1 MWLKSQMH
9 ARDTLESGLANARVD
24 GHPDEIRAWKI
35 LQPIVTCLV
44 RQATVIVA
52 CDPERSTYEPGLPA
66 VIWGWAVV
74 ESGTVHGVGIKRSVV
89 RAGLGEDLAR
99 DLLGAR
105 LETEQRTTF
114 ELVDLAKLKMIPK
127 EWRRDRG
134 WLSSLRSLSTRVLDG
149 DSMFERVGDFVLSR
163 REEWRPS
170 SERAA

>member
-9 ARDTLESGLANARVD
+9 ARDTLESGLSQAHVD

-44 RQATVIVA
+44 RQAEVIVA

-66 VIWGWAVV
+66 VIWGWAVT
-74 ESGTVHGVGIKRSVV
+74 EAETVHGVGIKRSVV

-99 DLLGAR
+99 DLLGER
-105 LETEQRTTF
+105 LTTPQRTTF
-114 ELVDLAKLKMIPK
+114 ELVDLAKLKLIPK

-134 WLSSLRSLSTRVLDG
+134 WLSALRSLSTRVLDG
-149 DSMFERVGDFVLSR
+149 DPMFAAVGGYVLANR
-163 REEWRPS
+163 DGWRPS